1 MGVEG
6 SRGGGAMS
14 QVFRA
19 EAQGDTRLEQ
29 MGRPGVSQ
37 GVDTSPLGDAA
48 LSQGSAEGVLHA
60 GAGHGRGSRCQ
71 TRSPAAWSGED
82 PERIA
87 RGAPGAASKRKEL
100 LGQGAIAVLGP
111 CALAAM
117 AAPARRVNV
126 AHRPMGAF
134 LKPQTASRD
143 GGEAA
148 AVAGEPPAGEESTS
162 RRGAE
167 DDRAFR
173 FPWGSDAGQR
183 GPLPSHGVRRKKRDA
198 AEGAGTGTARVVCD
212 VLERA
217 EVLTQLFRRD
227 ELRGLVSVLGQ
238 RPNGSARHLLGPF
251 GQASEWQV
259 GDQPWAQWGHG
270 APSCMCR
277 GMDGDVQAGASAA
290 R

>member
-1 MGVEG
+1 MGVAG

-14 QVFRA
+14 QVCRA
-19 EAQGDTRLEQ
+19 EAQGATRLEQ

-37 GVDTSPLGDAA
+37 AVDTSPLGDAA

-60 GAGHGRGSRCQ
+60 GAGHGRGSRGQ
-71 TRSPAAWSGED
+71 TRSPAARSGED
-82 PERIA
+82 PERSA

-162 RRGAE
+162 RRGRRMTGRFVSRGALTPVSVVHCRRTVCGE
-167 DDRAFR
+167 KTVRPQRALGR
-173 FPWGSDAGQR
+173 A
-183 GPLPSHGVRRKKRDA
+183 L
-198 AEGAGTGTARVVCD
+198 
-212 VLERA
+212 RA
-217 EVLTQLFRRD
+217 ECVTF
-227 ELRGLVSVLGQ
+227 LRE
-238 RPNGSARHLLGPF
+238 RKY
-251 GQASEWQV
+251 
-259 GDQPWAQWGHG
+259 
-270 APSCMCR
+270 
-277 GMDGDVQAGASAA
+277 
-290 R
+290 